1 MKSKKPKLAAPYYDY
16 RIIYPQSDRAT
27 TKVGKRDFM
36 TTTLTPD
43 MLVAAYAGGIFP
55 MAEHRGDTELFWVDP
70 RQRGVLPLDAF
81 HISRSLAKTLRSD
94 RVRITFDTDFAGVV
108 MGCANREETWIN
120 DMLATLYGQLHL
132 ARLARSIE
140 VWDGEDLVGGV
151 FGITLGGAFF
161 GESMFSSRTDAS
173 KVALA
178 YLVDRLRTGG
188 FTLFDTQ
195 FITPHLQ
202 SLGGIEIPRAQ
213 YRRLLNTALEIDAGF
228 DRQNDVPD
236 VYSLLQRNAQT
247 S

>member
-1 MKSKKPKLAAPYYDY
+1 
-16 RIIYPQSDRAT
+16 
-27 TKVGKRDFM
+27 M

-81 HISRSLAKTLRSD
+81 HISRSLAKTLRSG
-94 RVRITFDTDFAGVV
+94 RFRITFDTDFAGVV
-108 MGCANREETWIN
+108 AGCANREETWIN
-120 DMLATLYGQLHL
+120 NMLAHLYGQLHL

-140 VWDGEDLVGGV
+140 VWDGDDLVGGV

-161 GESMFSSRTDAS
+161 GESMFSTRTNAS

-178 YLVDRLRTGG
+178 YLVDRLRIGG

-202 SLGGIEIPRAQ
+202 SLGGIKIPRAH

-228 DRQNDVPD
+228 DRQGDVPD